1 MTIQKLKNYRYI
13 CRRVRQLEDELNDAE
28 EIDRTAGSQSN
39 FPYIKQSVKISGV
52 PDMYIEKKNE
62 LSILKAQKM
71 EIERFIKCI
80 PDKRQ
85 RRKEEMTIYISG
97 PVTGFEDTAKK
108 RFENAAAEL
117 KKAYKT
123 TKEKISIINPFESNA
138 EIFRHF
144 QTKPTHGEYMVT
156 SMAMLKICGAIYLLN
171 GWENSKGCSEEFA
184 YAKEH
189 GYKILVQG

>member
-80 PDKRQ
+80 PDKQ
-85 RRKEEMTIYISG
+85 TKDMFY
-97 PVTGFEDTAKK
+97 
-108 RFENAAAEL
+108 
-117 KKAYKT
+117 YKYG
-123 TKEKISIINPFESNA
+123 KGMSWIQISILAGGGNSEDSCRKRVYRYLKNYK
-138 EIFRHF
+138 HF
-144 QTKPTHGEYMVT
+144 
-156 SMAMLKICGAIYLLN
+156 
-171 GWENSKGCSEEFA
+171 
-184 YAKEH
+184 
-189 GYKILVQG
+189 